1 MPPTPQ
7 SHVRTAGQ
15 RRRRYTVAALA
26 TLAMAAAPLAS
37 AVGPAA
43 AASAAKHPSLAYLK
57 AHAKYDHVGWEPEP
71 AQGHHRARDS
81 ARSRCCPASLSQRA
95 ASPLMSAAASSEVLG
110 LDVSSGQGDVNWSTV
125 KADGAKFAY
134 VKATE
139 GSYYINPDFAQQY
152 NGSYGV
158 GLIRGA
164 YEFAN
169 PSYSGGATQADYF
182 VAHGGGW
189 SADGKTLP
197 GVARHRVQPVRRGV
211 LRPQPVVDGV
221 VDQGLRQRIPRQ
233 DRPLGRDL
241 QHHRLVDH
249 LHRQQQR
256 LRLRGPALAGRFR
269 EQPRGALPAGWGFY
283 TIWQYA
289 DSGTFPGDQ
298 DVFNGSVGPARRPWP
313 RTPDPVRRCLGQPA
327 RQLTRAGC
335 SPRPPR
341 RSCTRRSRWPGTR

>member
-1 MPPTPQ
+1 MLPTPQ
-7 SHVRTAGQ
+7 SHVRTASQ

-26 TLAMAAAPLAS
+26 TLAMAAAPLAA

-43 AASAAKHPSLAYLK
+43 AASTAKHPSLAYLK
-57 AHAKYDHVGWEPEP
+57 AHAKYDHMGWELSPRKATTPP
-71 AQGHHRARDS
+71 ALS
-81 ARSRCCPASLSQRA
+81 AVPLLSGVVSKQA
-95 ASPLMSAAASSEVLG
+95 DSPLLSAAASSEVLG
-110 LDVSSGQGDVNWSTV
+110 LDVSSAQGDVNWSTV
-125 KADGAKFAY
+125 KADGAQFAY

-139 GSYYINPDFAQQY
+139 GSYYTNPDFAQQY

-197 GVARHRVQPVRRGV
+197 GVLDIEYNPYGAECYGLSQSSMVSWVRAFVNEYHAKTGRWAVIYSTTDWWTTCTGNNSGFGSE
-211 LRPQPVVDGV
+211 D
-221 VDQGLRQRIPRQ
+221 
-233 DRPLGRDL
+233 PLW
-241 QHHRLVDH
+241 
-249 LHRQQQR
+249 
-256 LRLRGPALAGRFR
+256 LADFASS
-269 EQPRGALPAGWGFY
+269 PGALPAGWGFY

-298 DVFNGSVGPARRPWP
+298 DVFNGSSARLSALALN
-313 RTPDPVRRCLGQPA
+313 T
-327 RQLTRAGC
+327 
-335 SPRPPR
+335 
-341 RSCTRRSRWPGTR
+341 